1 MTRASTESYRG
12 LSCVSRIYILE
23 PQRPMW
29 GHKCEGLIQ
38 YVWCFY
44 KRRKRCLGGGG
55 PSGSPWRPKSWWQKY
70 AHPCKLW
77 LGEDILLRFPAPRPG
92 PECTLKGQVRDGSCR
107 VCDQLMHSFLIDW
120 QWGHRAV
127 SQGLTLSILRLQEV
141 WELYA
146 NDHQVVNDFVW
157 VGILASV
164 KQLRKSTSKS
174 VS

>member
-1 MTRASTESYRG
+1 M
-12 LSCVSRIYILE
+12 
-23 PQRPMW
+23 
-29 GHKCEGLIQ
+29 
-38 YVWCFY
+38 
-44 KRRKRCLGGGG
+44 
-55 PSGSPWRPKSWWQKY
+55 
-70 AHPCKLW
+70 
-77 LGEDILLRFPAPRPG
+77 
-92 PECTLKGQVRDGSCR
+92 
-107 VCDQLMHSFLIDW
+107 
-120 QWGHRAV
+120 